1 MIENYQPNVNL
12 FRPKVGPNTM
22 FKLRK
27 VQNSTL
33 EQWSS
38 GASIANASITGGFSS
53 FRQNDRNKT
62 PDSMR

>member
-1 MIENYQPNVNL
+1 
-12 FRPKVGPNTM
+12 M

-27 VQNSTL
+27 VQNTTL

-38 GASIANASITGGFSS
+38 SASIVNASITGGFSS

-62 PDSMR
+62 PDSMRQIAASTS